1 MNVMYITVMRV
12 NSASRGRG
20 INIFLHRPDVFEQS
34 DPWKVVDD
42 PGPRV
47 KKVDQNEVPRGGN
60 RVEAY
65 LDLFFD
71 ERDYSSEL
79 LDWALNEVESAIE
92 KGTRNPA
99 NVECVREGRVVVRV
113 VFSVN
118 LGLEDLM
125 SKRRVFNDLRGA
137 LKRWERQHEAEI
149 KASASGDLQ
158 AAG

>member
-1 MNVMYITVMRV
+1 MMYITVMRV

-20 INIFLHRPDVFEQS
+20 INIFLHRPDMLDES
-34 DPWKVVDD
+34 NPWAVVDD

-47 KKVDQNEVPRGGN
+47 KKLDQIEVPLGGN

-71 ERDYSSEL
+71 ERDYSPVL
-79 LDWALNEVESAIE
+79 LDWALNEVESTIE

-99 NVECVREGRVVVRV
+99 KIECSRDGRIVVRV

-125 SKRRVFNDLRGA
+125 SKRRVYNDLRGA
-137 LKRWERQHEAEI
+137 LRRWESQNGAEI
-149 KASASGDLQ
+149 QAAAGGDLQ
-158 AAG
+158 AVG

>member
-1 MNVMYITVMRV
+1 MMYITVMRV
-12 NSASRGRG
+12 NSARLGRG
-20 INIFLHRPDVFEQS
+20 INIFFHRPEALDQ
-34 DPWKVVDD
+34 DNPWKVVDD

-47 KKVDQNEVPRGGN
+47 KEVDQREVPPGGN

-71 ERDYSSEL
+71 ERDDSPEL
-79 LDWALNEVESAIE
+79 LPWALDEVESAIE
-92 KGTRNPA
+92 RGTRNPA
-99 NVECVREGRVVVRV
+99 KIECTKDGRIVVRV

-137 LKRWERQHEAEI
+137 LRRWEHGAVV
-149 KASASGDLQ
+149 KAAAGGLQ
-158 AAG
+158 AVA

>member
-1 MNVMYITVMRV
+1 MMYITVMRV

-20 INIFLHRPDVFEQS
+20 INIFLHRPEVLDQS
-34 DPWKVVDD
+34 NPWKVVDD

-47 KKVDQNEVPRGGN
+47 ERLDQREVPPGGN

-71 ERDYSSEL
+71 ERDYSPDL
-79 LDWALNEVESAIE
+79 LDWTLDEVESWIE

-99 NVECVREGRVVVRV
+99 KIECSKDGRVIVRV

-137 LKRWERQHEAEI
+137 LRRWESQHGAEI
-149 KASASGDLQ
+149 KAAAGGGLQ
-158 AAG
+158 AVG

>member
-1 MNVMYITVMRV
+1 MSVMYVAVMRV

-20 INIFLHRPDVFEQS
+20 INIFLHRPDVLDQS
-34 DPWKVVDD
+34 NPWKVVDE
-42 PGPRV
+42 PGPTV
-47 KKVDQNEVPRGGN
+47 KQLDQSEVPPGGN

-99 NVECVREGRVVVRV
+99 KIECSRDGRVVVRI

-137 LKRWERQHEAEI
+137 LKRWESRHEAKI
-149 KASASGDLQ
+149 KALASGNLQ
-158 AAG
+158 AVG